1 MIKKSVKRLRSLTP
15 WSPLKHP
22 SIPSAF
28 RRDETI
34 FIHVPKAAGSTINLC
49 LFGYRN
55 GHRTIESCWQSDSV
69 FAEAA
74 FKFSFVR
81 HPYFRFVSAYNFLAA
96 GGMSTRDA
104 AYQDGSPDA
113 FSSICEFAEACEDIK
128 FRNSIIHLRPQAQFL
143 SIPSTDR
150 YKIFMDFVGKTEFL
164 NNHIDL
170 LHGLLPQS
178 IWLRLAQA
186 KQIRVNSSV
195 KSQFDVDRDAFQKIR
210 LIYQDDFELFGYD
223 EWGTPE
229 KTSALVGDT

>member
-1 MIKKSVKRLRSLTP
+1 
-15 WSPLKHP
+15 
-22 SIPSAF
+22 
-28 RRDETI
+28 
-34 FIHVPKAAGSTINLC
+34 
-49 LFGYRN
+49 
-55 GHRTIESCWQSDSV
+55 
-69 FAEAA
+69 
-74 FKFSFVR
+74 
-81 HPYFRFVSAYNFLAA
+81 
-96 GGMSTRDA
+96 
-104 AYQDGSPDA
+104 
-113 FSSICEFAEACEDIK
+113 
-128 FRNSIIHLRPQAQFL
+128 
-143 SIPSTDR
+143 
-150 YKIFMDFVGKTEFL
+150 MDFVGKTEFL